1 METMPSPFSARTPS
15 STGFSRV
22 KRCRPRQV
30 QKGQSRSVA
39 RPAGRGGSRAV
50 GPARLALV
58 GFCRDGCFWGFF
70 FREGRGRFQMAGGR
84 AISGDRTGLQVVT
97 GLKRL
102 RTQSPTCPSRHVTW
116 RPGHYKPRGQ
126 SRGGAHP
133 KPAIAS
139 AVPSANSLGR
149 DRVQYVTRKARL
161 SLKNEIKSDGSPP
174 MSEGLRKGPHHP
186 PSEKQNTG

>member
-1 METMPSPFSARTPS
+1 MSSGADRGRSRRVSPAAWPGR
-15 STGFSRV
+15 
-22 KRCRPRQV
+22 
-30 QKGQSRSVA
+30 
-39 RPAGRGGSRAV
+39 RGGAGAEPS
-50 GPARLALV
+50 GLP
-58 GFCRDGCFWGFF
+58 GWPWWGFVGMAVSGVSF
-70 FREGRGRFQMAGGR
+70 SGKAGGDFRWQEEGR
-84 AISGDRTGLQVVT
+84 SVVT
-97 GLKRL
+97 GR
-102 RTQSPTCPSRHVTW
+102 SPGGDRFETVKNSVPNVSFQARHLAPWSLQTA
-116 RPGHYKPRGQ
+116 GQ